1 MEFVLAFIGFML
13 ALTATGWLLAFI
25 AAAGLSLY
33 QFLETLFRKNRH
45 D

>member
-1 MEFVLAFIGFML
+1 MEFVLAFIGLMF

>member
-13 ALTATGWLLAFI
+13 ALTAVSWLFALI

-33 QFLETLFRKNRH
+33 QFFETLFRKNRH